1 MIWYILSYS
10 PFSGDGQ
17 KHPGWIMK
25 MSKDEAKLIAKK
37 GIENRKELQLPGRK
51 KGSSNK
57 GSIQK

>member
-1 MIWYILSYS
+1 VSK
-10 PFSGDGQ
+10 Q
-17 KHPGWIMK
+17 KGGGGWIMK
-25 MSKDEAKLIAKK
+25 MSKDEAKLIAKKKK

>member
-1 MIWYILSYS
+1 
-10 PFSGDGQ
+10 
-17 KHPGWIMK
+17 MK
-25 MSKDEAKLIAKK
+25 MSKDEAKLIAKKK